1 MQDIARAAGEPDWR
15 KHMANM
21 LRQERER
28 EVNRKLTNIVQGPH
42 QSLDWIEVP
51 IGEWFYS
58 HTNKEIYRFQRGVFE
73 CYAAWTPSPSL
84 IPSHPWK
91 FYSHHH
97 LKVPHEDIVHA
108 HVISEDGWYILDA
121 VCHPMPIWRTVTD
134 AEEIERLLLERNC
147 RHLQQAVVE
156 EGRTHDPIIQSI
168 MGNHGTDL
176 LQDVK
181 EGRIA
186 VDDMQLM
193 SLLRRGSQH

>member
-1 MQDIARAAGEPDWR
+1 
-15 KHMANM
+15 
-21 LRQERER
+21 
-28 EVNRKLTNIVQGPH
+28 
-42 QSLDWIEVP
+42 
-51 IGEWFYS
+51 
-58 HTNKEIYRFQRGVFE
+58 
-73 CYAAWTPSPSL
+73 
-84 IPSHPWK
+84 
-91 FYSHHH
+91 
-97 LKVPHEDIVHA
+97 
-108 HVISEDGWYILDA
+108 
-121 VCHPMPIWRTVTD
+121 MPIWRTVTD